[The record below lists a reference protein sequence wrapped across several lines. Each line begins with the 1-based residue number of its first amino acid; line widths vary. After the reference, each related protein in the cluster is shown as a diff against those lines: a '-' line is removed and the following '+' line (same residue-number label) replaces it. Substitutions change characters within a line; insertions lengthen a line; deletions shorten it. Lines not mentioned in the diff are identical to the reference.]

1 VSKTIKNLYIAVDQN
16 TCVACGSCQAWA
28 PDVFAYDKFS
38 IAYNLLD
45 DNTGTVPVPEEMW
58 EDVLPTTVLCPTRAI
73 KYSEVPFESVNF
85 TEDWYTD
92 SPDNQHI
99 TYDVSDDE
107 WAADELDTEGKP
119 KRKSSADPLEAKKRY
134 LMEKKAKEAIAR
146 GPVINLLAPSGG
158 GCGCGGGG
166 ACGCGGGG
174 GGCAH

>member
-1 VSKTIKNLYIAVDQN
+1 MSKTIKKLYIAVDTE

-45 DNTGTVPVPEEMW
+45 DNTGQVPIPEEMW
-58 EDVLPTTVLCPTRAI
+58 DDVLPTTVLCPTRAI
-73 KYSEVPFESVNF
+73 KYSETPFESTNF
-85 TEDWYTD
+85 TEVWVAD
-92 SPDNQHI
+92 SPDNQNI
-99 TYDVSDDE
+99 NYELTDDE
-107 WAADELDTEGKP
+107 WAANELGEK
-119 KRKSSADPLEAKKRY
+119 DPLAAKKKY
-134 LMEKKAKEAIAR
+134 LAEKKAAQLLDK
-146 GPVINLLAPSGG
+146 PVLAKNLFSIVDKKASHGAG